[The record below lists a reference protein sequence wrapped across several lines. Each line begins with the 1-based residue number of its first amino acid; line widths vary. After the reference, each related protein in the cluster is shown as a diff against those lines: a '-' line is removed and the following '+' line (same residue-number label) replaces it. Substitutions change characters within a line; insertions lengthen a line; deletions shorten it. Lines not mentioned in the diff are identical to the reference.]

1 MLEVRLLHLETK
13 NYSKALLVKET
24 LLGLLNGALV
34 GLIAAIVMYVVATI
48 QHLPTAFV
56 LSLVVFLAMTGSCI
70 ISSICAAIV
79 PLTLKKLG
87 ADPAVASGIF
97 VTTATDM
104 VSMGMLLGLATLL
117 VN

>member
-1 MLEVRLLHLETK
+1 MQAGRE
-13 NYSKALLVKET
+13 KALIVKET

-34 GLIAAIVMYVVATI
+34 GLIAALVIYVVATV

-70 ISSICAAIV
+70 ISGICGAIV
-79 PLTLKKLG
+79 PRALKKLG
-87 ADPAVASGIF
+87 ADPATASGIF

-104 VSMGMLLGLATLL
+104 VSMDMLLGLATLL
-117 VN
+117 VD